1 MTLLILKQGNQ
12 QLGRLMFWK
21 SKPLLLFCVVSFSL
35 FFLFLFN
42 LIVEQYDSSFLSQ
55 SSNLTEHRHLTTLCK
70 IDETKKNI
78 FLKQKVYTSAI
89 NNSLKEEEN
98 EMGCHQN
105 LTSNK

>member
-1 MTLLILKQGNQ
+1 
-12 QLGRLMFWK
+12 MF
-21 SKPLLLFCVVSFSL
+21 LFPF

-42 LIVEQYDSSFLSQ
+42 LIVDRQDSSFLSQ

-70 IDETKKNI
+70 ILDETKKII
-78 FLKQKVYTSAI
+78 FLKQKVYTRAI